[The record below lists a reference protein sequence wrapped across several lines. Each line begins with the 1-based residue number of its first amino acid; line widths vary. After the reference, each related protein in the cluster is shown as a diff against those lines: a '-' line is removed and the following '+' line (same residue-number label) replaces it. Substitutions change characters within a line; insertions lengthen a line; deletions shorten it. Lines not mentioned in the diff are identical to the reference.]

1 MKKYVFTV
9 YQSMVLGHIVRI
21 GICYYSLTRTNSPR
35 LYSGLYLR
43 VGPTVVRLVNY
54 REEALLPTL
63 RRMLIVAYAY
73 LHYTSSTKRL
83 RRVPS
88 TQKDMETIMSFPLKP
103 RYMSL
108 AKCPLYSLMEKA
120 SLLMVKLNR
129 STLHGR
135 INIPYSPDS
144 RILFAN
150 LHIAVLTY
158 FQLRSLHP
166 RGSFVSDIWT

>member
-1 MKKYVFTV
+1 
-9 YQSMVLGHIVRI
+9 MVLGHIVRI

-35 LYSGLYLR
+35 LYSDLYLR

-54 REEALLPTL
+54 REEALHLTL
-63 RRMLIVAYAY
+63 RRMLTVMYAY
-73 LHYTSSTKRL
+73 LHYISSTKRL
-83 RRVPS
+83 ERVPC
-88 TQKDMETIMSFPLKP
+88 TLKDMESIMSFPLKP
-103 RYMSL
+103 RYTNL
-108 AKCPLYSLMEKA
+108 TKCTLSSLMEKA

-135 INIPYSPDS
+135 INIQYSPDS

-150 LHIAVLTY
+150 LHIAVLSY

-166 RGSFVSDIWT
+166 SGSFVADIWT

>member
-1 MKKYVFTV
+1 
-9 YQSMVLGHIVRI
+9 MVLGHIVRI

-35 LYSGLYLR
+35 MYSNLYLR
-43 VGPTVVRLVNY
+43 VGPTVVQLVNY
-54 REEALLPTL
+54 REEALHLTL
-63 RRMLIVAYAY
+63 RRMLIVMYAY
-73 LHYTSSTKRL
+73 LHYISSTRRL

-88 TQKDMETIMSFPLKP
+88 TQKDMETIMSFPLKL
-103 RYMSL
+103 RYANL
-108 AKCPLYSLMEKA
+108 TECPLSSLMEKA
-120 SLLMVKLNR
+120 SLLMVKLSK

-150 LHIAVLTY
+150 LHVAVLTY

-166 RGSFVSDIWT
+166 KGSFVSDIWT

>member
-1 MKKYVFTV
+1 
-9 YQSMVLGHIVRI
+9 MVLGHFARI

-35 LYSGLYLR
+35 IYSNLYLR
-43 VGPTVVRLVNY
+43 VGPTVVQLVNY
-54 REEALLPTL
+54 REEALHLML
-63 RRMLIVAYAY
+63 RRMLIVMYAY

-88 TQKDMETIMSFPLKP
+88 TQKDMETIMSFPLKL
-103 RYMSL
+103 RYMNLTKCSL
-108 AKCPLYSLMEKA
+108 SSLMEKA
-120 SLLMVKLNR
+120 FLLMVKLSK

-166 RGSFVSDIWT
+166 KGSFVSDIWT